1 MSCLTSS
8 LVESSLQ
15 KFSQLISSG
24 RLTPYEDE
32 VALVLW
38 QYELRRLRRW
48 AEEAEWWSLY
58 RLWEAPGIEDQLL
71 HILHRLQQALVDIQ
85 DALNNNTADVA
96 MSADTNDNDAGRT
109 KMQMIYLSLRET
121 INCLNQI
128 MVIIEPVHRPSFDPT
143 ILENEALLSILLRAP
158 DLSKDKPAT
167 QQLFALWSY
176 LLNTLAP
183 LYDCLIREPP
193 PDQEICNA
201 LHRRFVLTILA
212 QMSLAKRIE
221 MSGDGLRDLRQ
232 AVIREAQK
240 VRLKVDQVRLF
251 RIW

>member
-1 MSCLTSS
+1 V
-8 LVESSLQ
+8 VELSLQ
-15 KFSQLISSG
+15 QFSQLISSG
-24 RLTPYEDE
+24 RLTPYENE

-48 AEEAEWWSLY
+48 AAEAEWWSLY

-71 HILHRLQQALVDIQ
+71 HILRRLKQALADVQ
-85 DALNNNTADVA
+85 DVLGNHTADEA
-96 MSADTNDNDAGRT
+96 KSADTNDNDTGRT
-109 KMQMIYLSLRET
+109 KMQTIYLSLRET

-128 MVIIEPVHRPSFDPT
+128 IVIIEPVNRPSFDPT

-158 DLSKDKPAT
+158 DFSKDNSGA

-176 LLNTLAP
+176 VLNTLAP
-183 LYDCLIREPP
+183 LCDCLVREPP
-193 PDQEICNA
+193 PNREICNA
-201 LHRRFVLTILA
+201 LHRRFVLTLLA
-212 QMSLAKRIE
+212 RMSLAERIE
-221 MSGDGLRDLRQ
+221 TSDDGLRDLCQ

-240 VRLKVDQVRLF
+240 VLFKVYEVSSF